1 MYGEPQFSGRDKSG
15 CSCAHIIS
23 QQPPRPNGA
32 AAEPQEGPLK
42 SVPGSIHVASASFSQ
57 AMLTLFAQFQRG
69 LGGRP
74 RPASP
79 GWVEP
84 SGAGP
89 RHFIIFLPRVP
100 LAKNRISVPRKSGN
114 YLSKGV
120 RYPSRYLSRKNLGFW
135 GCRAPRAVAG
145 RPKPRRRRPLDGSLA
160 QAPRGRQAEPRSKPE
175 TRLRPAGV
183 ASAEGRHGRSMGP
196 GRSWTHGSSQSLKG
210 RPGRYQLSI
219 RSGTVRL
226 CGDDP

>member
-120 RYPSRYLSRKNLGFW
+120 RYRSRKNLLLGL
-135 GCRAPRAVAG
+135 PD
-145 RPKPRRRRPLDGSLA
+145 PTSRRRPA
-160 QAPRGRQAEPRSKPE
+160 EAPAKAPNRGEPSS
-175 TRLRPAGV
+175 GD
-183 ASAEGRHGRSMGP
+183 P
-196 GRSWTHGSSQSLKG
+196 GASSQHPVKTRNPVAAG
-210 RPGRYQLSI
+210 RGGERGGQTWTEH
-219 RSGTVRL
+219 GTGARL
-226 CGDDP
+226 DARLL